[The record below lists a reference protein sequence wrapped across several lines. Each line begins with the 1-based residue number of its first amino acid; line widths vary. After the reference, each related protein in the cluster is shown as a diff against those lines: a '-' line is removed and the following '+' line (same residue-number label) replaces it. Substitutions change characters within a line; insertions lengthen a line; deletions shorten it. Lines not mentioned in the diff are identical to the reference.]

1 MSFSVLTPETLFTR
15 ICGKKVQSHVEK
27 RKRSCVVSFLSCR
40 GFDKSMTGKIYIFV
54 FPERAFYHHISA
66 FLPNKHV
73 WTWTAE
79 VFALRFFLAFW
90 SFSQSSS
97 QRQHPAK
104 TVTLRNPTLQAN
116 ESWKQRQL
124 KRWFFLKNQ
133 PLFITAKQW
142 LKFTPFCN
150 CRLKT
155 FLKNIFSSH
164 GRWRYN
170 HFCPFFLRNDSPA
183 YFDLFQLKGF
193 PFISPIK
200 RRKYLNHRQYH
211 MCERLVY

>member
-40 GFDKSMTGKIYIFV
+40 VFDKSMTGKICISV
-54 FPERAFYHHISA
+54 FPKRAFFHPVSA

-79 VFALRFFLAFW
+79 VFAQSFFLLFDHLVN
-90 SFSQSSS
+90 QVH
-97 QRQHPAK
+97 RNHPTTTTPGQ

-124 KRWFFLKNQ
+124 KRWFFLNSQ

-150 CRLKT
+150 YRLKKSKEYFFIT
-155 FLKNIFSSH
+155 WKMEVQSFLSIFSAKWFSSILILCH
-164 GRWRYN
+164 W
-170 HFCPFFLRNDSPA
+170 F
-183 YFDLFQLKGF
+183 
-193 PFISPIK
+193 
-200 RRKYLNHRQYH
+200 
-211 MCERLVY
+211 